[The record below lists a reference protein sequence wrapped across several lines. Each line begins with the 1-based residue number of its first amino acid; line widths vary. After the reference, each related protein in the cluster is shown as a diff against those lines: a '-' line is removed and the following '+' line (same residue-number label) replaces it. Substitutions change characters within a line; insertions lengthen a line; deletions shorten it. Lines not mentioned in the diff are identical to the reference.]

1 MYKLLNDNFQVK
13 PMDRDSF
20 KKHKLLMHSDR
31 INKYLM
37 NRINGFVSLIII
49 ALILNIFIYFD
60 FNSLNFL
67 FNVENRLELMVFIL
81 TVILVDA
88 TLSLLSFTYILVI
101 KDDQNSMDFK
111 GTEIVSDKSAGEIS
125 YLIKNWKDGLK
136 NKSKHLQSQKKKL
149 LEFIDKIGTETGNS
163 DLKSESTHNR
173 HEKRSDIYKLR
184 EIDRDSRMP
193 TYVIESKLIGISDD
207 LKVFD
212 DDLEEL
218 ERNEKNHELKSS
230 VIEARDLYEKLKD
243 LENELLENLTLLE
256 YSMEIYNFK
265 TLKIIGKLFFQ
276 SSISIIIGFFILG
289 ILTFALQNDTVFTFL
304 QSFGNMPLQII
315 VFFASIFLIDGS
327 WSFLRAVYSFF
338 KLYIRD

>member
-1 MYKLLNDNFQVK
+1 
-13 PMDRDSF
+13 MDRDTLI
-20 KKHKLLMHSDR
+20 KHKLMMQSDR

-37 NRINGFVSLIII
+37 NRINGLYSLILI
-49 ALILNIFIYFD
+49 ALILNIFIYFE
-60 FNSLNFL
+60 FNSINFL

-88 TLSLLSFTYILVI
+88 TLALLSFTYLLVI
-101 KDDQNSMDFK
+101 KEDDQNSMDFK
-111 GTEIVSDKSAGEIS
+111 GTKILSDKSAGEIS
-125 YLIKNWKDGLK
+125 YIIKNWKDGLK
-136 NKSKHLQSQKKKL
+136 DKSRHLQSQKKKL
-149 LEFIDKIGTETGNS
+149 LEYIDKIGIKDGNL
-163 DLKSESTHNR
+163 DSEPRNKHGK
-173 HEKRSDIYKLR
+173 HEKRSDVFKLR

-193 TYVIESKLIGISDD
+193 TYVIESKLIQISED
-207 LKVFD
+207 LDVFD

-218 ERNEKNHELKSS
+218 ERNDEDHELKSS
-230 VIEARDLYEKLKD
+230 LIEARDLYEKLKD
-243 LENELLENLTLLE
+243 LENEILENLTLLE

-289 ILTFALQNDTVFTFL
+289 ILVFALQNDVILAVL
-304 QSFGNMPLQII
+304 QSFGSLPLQLII
-315 VFFASIFLIDGS
+315 FFASIFIIDGL